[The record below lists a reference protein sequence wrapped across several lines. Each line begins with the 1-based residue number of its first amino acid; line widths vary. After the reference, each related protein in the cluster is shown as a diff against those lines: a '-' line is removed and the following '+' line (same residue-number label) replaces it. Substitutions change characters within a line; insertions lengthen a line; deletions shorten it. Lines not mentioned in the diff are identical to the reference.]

1 MLKRLYIVGGQQ
13 RELRPL
19 SANDDWYEYQ
29 KAVVLDLDLTTQ
41 LARTAVEHVSPAEVC
56 PEAGAT
62 ILFKSGS
69 ILGDRLFVCTQT
81 EVLIYRLPDF
91 ERVGYISL
99 PMFNDLH
106 HVLPTPQ
113 GTLLV
118 ADTGLDMVMEISHQ
132 GDVIHHWNVLGED
145 PWARFSPDTDYR
157 RVRTT
162 KPHLAHPNFVFMV
175 GTDVWATRF
184 EQRDAICLTSPGR
197 RIDIGIERV
206 HDGIVHEGLVYF
218 TTVDGH
224 VVIADPL
231 KCAVKEVIDLNE
243 MRTGDVQLGWC
254 RSIAVDGDQ
263 IWVGFSRIRPTK
275 FRENVGWVMRGFKR
289 DFGTHVACYDLRSRR
304 CLTEI
309 LVEPFGL
316 SAIFGI
322 FSAG

>member
-1 MLKRLYIVGGQQ
+1 M
-13 RELRPL
+13 
-19 SANDDWYEYQ
+19 SASDDWYEYQ
-29 KAVVLDLDLTTQ
+29 KAIVLDLDVT
-41 LARTAVEHVSPAEVC
+41 ARTATTAVEYTSPAEAC
-56 PEAGAT
+56 PDEGAT

-81 EVLIYRLPDF
+81 EVLIYRLPAF
-91 ERVGYISL
+91 ERIGYISL

-118 ADTGLDMVMEISHQ
+118 ADTGLDMVLEISME
-132 GDVIHHWNVLGED
+132 GRVIHQWNVLGED

-162 KPHLAHPNFVFMV
+162 KPHRAHPNHVFLV
-175 GTDVWATRF
+175 GSDVWATRF

-206 HDGIVHEGLVYF
+206 HDGVMHEGRVYF

-224 VVIADPL
+224 VVIADPSR
-231 KCAVKEVIDLNE
+231 CAVQEVIDLRE
-243 MRTGDVQLGWC
+243 MSAGDVQLGWC
-254 RSIAVDGDQ
+254 RSVAVDGDR

-275 FRENVGWVMRGFKR
+275 FRENVGFVLRGFKR
-289 DFGTHVACYDLRSRR
+289 DFGTHVACYDLRRR
-304 CLTEI
+304 ECLSEI
-309 LVEPFGL
+309 AVEPFGM
-316 SAIFGI
+316 SAVFGI
-322 FSAG
+322 FAGQ

>member
-1 MLKRLYIVGGQQ
+1 MLKHLYIVGGQQ

-19 SANDDWYEYQ
+19 SATDDWYEYQ
-29 KAVVLDLDLTTQ
+29 KAIVLDLDVSTE
-41 LARTAVEHVSPAEVC
+41 LASTALEYVSPSEVC
-56 PEAGAT
+56 PEEGAT

-69 ILGDRLFVCTQT
+69 IRGDRLFVCTQT

-99 PMFNDLH
+99 PIFNDLH
-106 HVLPTPQ
+106 HVLPTPH

-118 ADTGLDMVMEISHQ
+118 ADTGLDVVLELSLE
-132 GDVIHHWNVLGED
+132 GDVIHQWNVLGED

-162 KPHLAHPNFVFMV
+162 KPHHAHPNFVFLV
-175 GTDVWATRF
+175 GSDVWATRF

-206 HDGIVHEGLVYF
+206 HDGIMHDGLVYF

-231 KCAVKEVIDLNE
+231 KCAVKEVIDLNA
-243 MRTGDVQLGWC
+243 MSTGDAQLGWC
-254 RSIAVDGDQ
+254 RSIAVDGDR

-275 FRENVGWVMRGFKR
+275 FRENVGWVLRGFKR
-289 DFGTHVACYDLRSRR
+289 DFGTHVACYDLRRR
-304 CLTEI
+304 KVVTEI
-309 LVEPFGL
+309 LVEPFGM

-322 FSAG
+322 FAGG